1 MALGG
6 GGSSGRDIREL
17 GRRLVEAPDAEV
29 ARAVAV
35 VDQMPQRGGADQLI
49 EPLRP
54 RLAQMRLPRPLR
66 FTRLLFQPLDPLIV
80 PPPRWQPHLP
90 NIPRS
95 ALAPLAATVR
105 VALGA
110 DAAAIDALAQASV
123 SRHAEAVIHAAD
135 RLWPRAAA
143 VLSAVPP
150 PVGWAETGLSMA
162 MYTMLARRVGA
173 VMAQAPTMRALV
185 AEADTGI
192 ALPRMAPI
200 QAMLRDVSADC
211 PDALTMLVTLLL
223 AKLPHLAAMLAKVA
237 PELGAKAEAALRQAG
252 QEATEALLAGLE
264 SGGGMEIA
272 VTGSDL
278 ADTAQEV
285 RRTVVLLRQLGER
298 ADIPQVRARV
308 QAIRQRLDAGCRQ
321 RFAHAMATEFLP
333 SLRQPPGGNAGTS
346 PGALEATARHLREL
360 ESEARL
366 LGGSEVYDAQLRE
379 AATAVRSGGA
389 GMGRAARVRLVEI
402 LAGPEAAL
410 ALIETSPAD
419 GGRD

>member
-1 MALGG
+1 
-6 GGSSGRDIREL
+6 
-17 GRRLVEAPDAEV
+17 
-29 ARAVAV
+29 
-35 VDQMPQRGGADQLI
+35 
-49 EPLRP
+49 
-54 RLAQMRLPRPLR
+54 
-66 FTRLLFQPLDPLIV
+66 
-80 PPPRWQPHLP
+80 
-90 NIPRS
+90 
-95 ALAPLAATVR
+95 
-105 VALGA
+105 
-110 DAAAIDALAQASV
+110 
-123 SRHAEAVIHAAD
+123 
-135 RLWPRAAA
+135 
-143 VLSAVPP
+143 
-150 PVGWAETGLSMA
+150 
-162 MYTMLARRVGA
+162 
-173 VMAQAPTMRALV
+173 
-185 AEADTGI
+185 
-192 ALPRMAPI
+192 
-200 QAMLRDVSADC
+200 MLRDVSADC

-333 SLRQPPGGNAGTS
+333 SLRQPTAGNAGCS